1 VIGGRRV
8 LGLIPARGGSK
19 GLPGKNI
26 LPVKGRPLI
35 SWSIQAGREAR
46 SIDRLV
52 LSSDDP
58 AIMKAAAGEGCEVPF
73 TRPAEL
79 ATDTAGAIDVVLH
92 ALDALPGFDYV
103 VLLQPTSPLRT
114 AADIDAACALVA
126 SGAPA
131 CVSVAPVDQHPW
143 WMFQIGA
150 GARLEPLVRGASLTA
165 RRQDLPEVYALNG
178 AVYVA
183 DATWLR
189 ASRNFVTSETVA
201 HVMPAERSLDI
212 DSRAD
217 FDLFQNLIL
226 EDFHVQV
233 SASP

>member
-1 VIGGRRV
+1 VIRGRRV

-35 SWSIQAGREAR
+35 SWSIHAGLEAR

-58 AIMKAAAGEGCEVPF
+58 AIMEVAAANGCDVPF
-73 TRPAEL
+73 TRPMEL
-79 ATDTAGAIDVVLH
+79 ATDTAAAIDVVMH
-92 ALDALPGFDYV
+92 ALDTLPGFDYV

-114 AADIDAACALVA
+114 AADIEAACALVA
-126 SGAPA
+126 AGAPC
-131 CVSVAPVDQHPW
+131 CVSVSPVEQHPW

-150 GARLEPLVRGASLTA
+150 GARLEPVVHGASFTA
-165 RRQDLPEVYALNG
+165 RRQELPPVYALNG
-178 AVYVA
+178 AVYIA
-183 DATWLR
+183 DAAWLR
-189 ASRNFVTSETVA
+189 ESRTFITGDTVA
-201 HVMPAERSLDI
+201 HVMQAERSIDI
-212 DSRAD
+212 DTRAD

-226 EDFHVQV
+226 KDCHVQV
-233 SASP
+233 STSS